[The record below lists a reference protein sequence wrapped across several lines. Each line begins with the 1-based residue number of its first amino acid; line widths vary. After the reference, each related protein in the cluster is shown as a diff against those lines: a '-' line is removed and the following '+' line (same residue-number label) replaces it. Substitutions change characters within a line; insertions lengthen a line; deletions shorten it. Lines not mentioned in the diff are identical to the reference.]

1 MYKFAKTRGGGGGGL
16 SDTYGICKD
25 RGTNCTVV
33 LILR

>member
-1 MYKFAKTRGGGGGGL
+1 MYKFAKTRGGGGGL

-25 RGTNCTVV
+25 RGTNCPAV